1 MTLYQKNQILFSV
14 LDAKTDE
21 FYLYLHFKG
30 GATVTTAPVM
40 AGKRLRELSKN
51 ESLGFGCQGL
61 VRAGANE
68 W

>member
-21 FYLYLHFKG
+21 FYLYLHFKD

-40 AGKRLRELSKN
+40 AGKRLRELQRMN
-51 ESLGFGCQGL
+51 P
-61 VRAGANE
+61 
-68 W
+68 

>member
-40 AGKRLRELSKN
+40 AGKRLRELQRMKP
-51 ESLGFGCQGL
+51 
-61 VRAGANE
+61 
-68 W
+68 